1 MNDLK
6 QIYVYTRAEWRAWL
20 EENHDRE
27 KEIWLIYYKKPSGKP
42 RVAYDDAVEEALCFG
57 WIDSTIRKL
66 DEARYMQKFTPRK
79 PGSVWSELNKR
90 RVEKMIREGR
100 MTEAGRAQIEA
111 AKQSGEWQKD
121 RSIPD
126 EIDMPPELR
135 AALEENPTAK
145 INFEGFA
152 PSYRKLYIRWV
163 ADAKREETR
172 EKRIRKVVDRAEQNL
187 KPDINM

>member
-6 QIYVYTRAEWRAWL
+6 KIYVSTREDWRAWL

-66 DEARYMQKFTPRK
+66 DEDRYMQKFTPRN

-100 MTEAGRAQIEA
+100 MTQAGLSKIEA
-111 AKQSGEWQKD
+111 AKKSGEWQD
-121 RSIPD
+121 SAPVQAPGTRSF
-126 EIDMPPELR
+126 R
-135 AALEENPTAK
+135 S
-145 INFEGFA
+145 G
-152 PSYRKLYIRWV
+152 RRQ
-163 ADAKREETR
+163 TR
-172 EKRIRKVVDRAEQNL
+172 RFHWR
-187 KPDINM
+187 

>member
-1 MNDLK
+1 
-6 QIYVYTRAEWRAWL
+6 
-20 EENHDRE
+20 
-27 KEIWLIYYKKPSGKP
+27 
-42 RVAYDDAVEEALCFG
+42 VEEALCFG

-66 DEARYMQKFTPRK
+66 DSERYMQKFTPRN
-79 PGSVWSELNKR
+79 PGSVWSELNKQ
-90 RVEKMIREGR
+90 RVEKLIREGR
-100 MTEAGRAQIEA
+100 MTKAGLSKIQA
-111 AKQSGEWQKD
+111 AKKSGEWEKD

-126 EIDMPPELR
+126 EIEMPHELY
-135 AALEENPTAK
+135 AALEDNPAAK

-187 KPDINM
+187 KPDMNM